1 MNAREVIGVDVEPG
15 AILVVDDDRISRRIL
30 VHLLEQA
37 GHQVRTAE
45 NGSTALDLLSVAPTD
60 VVLLDIVM
68 PEIDGF
74 DVLERIKSTPA
85 LRHVRVVMISGVD
98 DEASVVRCI
107 EMGADDFLPKPFDPV
122 IMRARV
128 NASLSRKRLDDLQ
141 RE

>member
-1 MNAREVIGVDVEPG
+1 MEIEPG

-37 GHQVRTAE
+37 GHQVRAAE
-45 NGSTALDLLSVAPTD
+45 NGSTALDLLSVAPAD

-85 LRHVRVVMISGVD
+85 LRRVRVVMISGVD

-122 IMRARV
+122 IMRARG
-128 NASLSRKRLDDLQ
+128 Q
-141 RE
+141 RQSQSQAAGRPPAQ